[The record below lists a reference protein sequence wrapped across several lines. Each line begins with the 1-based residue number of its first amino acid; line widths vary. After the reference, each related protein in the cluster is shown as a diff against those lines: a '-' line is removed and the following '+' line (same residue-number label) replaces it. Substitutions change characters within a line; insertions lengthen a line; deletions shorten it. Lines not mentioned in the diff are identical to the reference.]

1 MTQSIPSGFS
11 RKDLE
16 DLYAAA
22 PLEDQT
28 PEPDDDVVTYGK
40 QELTQ
45 DELMEAASTLV
56 DESMDICGDPVF
68 HKAVVAIIVSK
79 MIEWHKEMAWKQ
91 ESPESTGAWMRDA
104 GKFQAIM
111 DILTSLTVSNDDF
124 IIR

>member
-22 PLEDQT
+22 PLEEQSTDT
-28 PEPDDDVVTYGK
+28 LTDAPLYGS

-45 DELMEAASTLV
+45 DELMEAAVKLV
-56 DESMDICGDPVF
+56 DDSMDICGDPVF
-68 HKAVVAIIVSK
+68 HKAIIAIVIGK
-79 MIEWHKEMAWKQ
+79 MIEWHKEVSWKQ
-91 ESPESTGAWMRDA
+91 ESPESTGAWQRDA
-104 GKFQAIM
+104 GKFQAMM

-124 IIR
+124 IIS

>member
-28 PEPDDDVVTYGK
+28 PDTPFDTPLFGS

-45 DELMEAASTLV
+45 DELMEAAVTLV

-68 HKAVVAIIVSK
+68 HKAIVAIIISK
-79 MIEWHKEMAWKQ
+79 MVEWHKECSWKQ
-91 ESPESTGAWMRDA
+91 ESPESTGAWQRDA

-124 IIR
+124 IVS

>member
-28 PEPDDDVVTYGK
+28 PEPTEDVPTYGK
-40 QELTQ
+40 QELTE
-45 DELMEAASTLV
+45 DEVVAAAV
-56 DESMDICGDPVF
+56 KVMDDSLDVCNDPIF
-68 HKAVVAIIVSK
+68 HKAIVAVIVSK
-79 MIEWHKEMAWKQ
+79 MIEWHKDCSWKQ
-91 ESPESTGAWMRDA
+91 DSPESTSAWQRDA

-111 DILTSLTVSNDDF
+111 DILTSVTVSPDDF
-124 IIR
+124 IVS